1 MNRLATLRQVFDFS
15 DQPARFRLE
24 FSERKFLLRLGDLSL
39 IAIGIFV
46 ALYLWSYLASYT
58 FDLSLIRL
66 QASWIALIAGAWFA
80 WLYLS
85 DLYDLKKAVR
95 VRDCIRLIG
104 LGAAVIAVLYISY
117 FFVRAIPLTP
127 GSLVPPISNE
137 GQTPLRLA
145 PGLAIVLTTLL
156 LGLWRAAY
164 AVVWGGPH
172 LRRRILVMGA
182 GAAGT
187 SLAAVLNN
195 HAHFD
200 LVGFVDDDP
209 NKQGLRV
216 NNCAVLGKHTDMLRL
231 AEQYSVDELVIA
243 ISAEARG
250 TLFQAIMDCHER
262 GVAITPMPL
271 LYEQLTG
278 RIPVEHIGSQW
289 YVALPFEPRSFNSV
303 TRILKRGL
311 DIVGGLVF
319 GLIFGLAFPFVALAI
334 KLDSKG
340 SIFYSQE
347 RMGLHGQRFTV
358 VKFRSMVKDAERD
371 GKAQWAV
378 KNDARITRVGA
389 FIRKTRLDELPQV
402 LNVLRGDMSLVGPRP
417 ERPQFID
424 KLQKH
429 IPFYRTRLA
438 AKPGLTGWAQVNY
451 GYGST
456 TEDALIKLQYDLFY
470 LKHQSAWFDLKI
482 LLRTVSVVL
491 KMKGQ

>member
-1 MNRLATLRQVFDFS
+1 MNRLATLRQVLDFTE
-15 DQPARFRLE
+15 QPARLRLE
-24 FSERKFLLRLGDLSL
+24 FSERKFLLRLGDLFL
-39 IAIGIFV
+39 IAIGILS
-46 ALYLWSYLASYT
+46 ALYLWSYLASYEFGLT
-58 FDLSLIRL
+58 LIRVQL
-66 QASWIALIAGAWFA
+66 SWIVLIASAWFA
-80 WLYLS
+80 WLYVS

-95 VRDCIRLIG
+95 VRDCIRMIG
-104 LGAAVIAVLYISY
+104 LGAGIIAMLYLSY

-127 GSLVPPISNE
+127 NTLVPPISNE
-137 GQTPLRLA
+137 GSTPLRLA
-145 PGLAIVLTTLL
+145 PGLAIIFTTFL
-156 LGLWRAAY
+156 LGFWRIAY

-200 LVGFVDDDP
+200 LIGFVDDDP
-209 NKQGLRV
+209 SKQGMRV
-216 NNCAVLGKHTDMLRL
+216 NNSAVMGKHTDLVRL
-231 AEQYSVDELVIA
+231 ALLHNVDELVIA

-262 GVAITPMPL
+262 GVTITPMPL

-278 RIPVEHIGSQW
+278 RVPVEHIGSQW

-303 TRILKRGL
+303 TRLLKRGL
-311 DIVGGLVF
+311 DLVGGLFF
-319 GLIFGLAFPFVALAI
+319 GLVFVLAFPFVALAI

-347 RMGLHGQRFTV
+347 RMGLHGKRFTV
-358 VKFRSMVKDAERD
+358 FKFRSMVKDAERD
-371 GKAQWAV
+371 GKAQWAT
-378 KNDARITRVGA
+378 KNDVRITRVGA

-424 KLQKH
+424 KLQKQ

-456 TEDALIKLQYDLFY
+456 TQDALIKLQYDLFY
-470 LKHQSAWFDLKI
+470 IKHQTAWFDLKI
-482 LLRTVSVVL
+482 LLRTVGVVL

>member
-1 MNRLATLRQVFDFS
+1 MNRLATLRQVFDFAER
-15 DQPARFRLE
+15 PARFRLE
-24 FSERKFLLRLGDLSL
+24 FSERKLLLRLGDFSL
-39 IAIGIFV
+39 IIVGTLAG
-46 ALYLWSYLASYT
+46 LYFWSYLAAYS
-58 FDLSLIRL
+58 FGLNLIRM
-66 QASWIALIAGAWFA
+66 QASWLALIAGAWFG

-104 LGAAVIAVLYISY
+104 FGAAIISVLYISY

-127 GSLVPPISNE
+127 GALVPPINSE
-137 GQTPLRLA
+137 GSTPLRLA
-145 PGLAIVLTTLL
+145 PGLAIIFTTLL
-156 LGLWRAAY
+156 LGLWRIGY

-182 GAAGT
+182 GAAGA

-200 LVGFVDDDP
+200 LIGFVDDDP
-209 NKQGLRV
+209 NKQNLRV
-216 NNCAVLGKHTDMLRL
+216 NNCAVLGKHTDLLRL
-231 AEQYSVDELVIA
+231 AQQHSVDELVIA

-250 TLFQAIMDCHER
+250 TLFQAIMECHER
-262 GVAITPMPL
+262 GIAITPMPL

-303 TRILKRGL
+303 TRLLKRGL
-311 DIVGGLVF
+311 DLIG
-319 GLIFGLAFPFVALAI
+319 GLIFGLIFLLALPLVALAI

-340 SIFYSQE
+340 PIFYSQE
-347 RMGLHGQRFTV
+347 RLGLHGQRFTV
-358 VKFRSMVKDAERD
+358 FKFRSMVKDAERD

-378 KNDARITRVGA
+378 KNDIRITNVGA

-424 KLQKH
+424 KLQKQ

-482 LLRTVSVVL
+482 LLRTIGVVL